1 MRAPPGARGEIL
13 RQRLYHL
20 VRPGARREGAVEA
33 HIEEAPLHVFPALLA
48 DDQIAAQVDQDVAD
62 PGLDEKIPE
71 AVAVELVLA
80 VARRDHEAVGIR
92 LDRQIG
98 RAPCRERVGQY
109 VTMSV
114 GAGYFKNKRTEK
126 NDN

>member
-1 MRAPPGARGEIL
+1 MRISDWSSDVCSSDLHLMRAPPGARGEIL

-62 PGLDEKIPE
+62 PGLDAKIPDAAAGE
-71 AVAVELVLA
+71 FALAVE
-80 VARRDHEAVGIR
+80 
-92 LDRQIG
+92 IG
-98 RAPCRERVGQY
+98 RASSRDRGVQY
-109 VTMSV
+109 V
-114 GAGYFKNKRTEK
+114 
-126 NDN
+126 